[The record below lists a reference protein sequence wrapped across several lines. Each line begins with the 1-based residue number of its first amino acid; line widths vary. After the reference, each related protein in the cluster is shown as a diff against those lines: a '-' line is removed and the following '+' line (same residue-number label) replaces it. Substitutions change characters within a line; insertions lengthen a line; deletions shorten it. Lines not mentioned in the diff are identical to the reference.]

1 MISTWKKIK
10 EELFRAGFR
19 KLVKKTFQLP
29 DNRVVDFDIKQE
41 GPVVCI
47 LALTKDNKIVLAKQF
62 RPGPEKVLL
71 ELPGGGVDT
80 GETPEEAAKREFL
93 EETGYTGDFQFVG
106 TSLGDAYSTLIR
118 HNFVAI
124 NCYKKQEQNLE
135 DNEFIEVVEMPLAD
149 FKDHLRGGQLTDIT
163 TGYLGLDYLKLL

>member
-118 HNFVAI
+118 HNFVAT
-124 NCYKKQEQNLE
+124 NCYRKQEQNLE
-135 DNEFIEVVEMPLAD
+135 NNEFIEVVEMPLAD

>member
-1 MISTWKKIK
+1 MAWKKLK
-10 EELFRAGFR
+10 EEPYKTGFR

-29 DNRVVDFDIKQE
+29 DNRMANFDIKEE
-41 GPVVCI
+41 GAVVCI
-47 LALTKDNKIVLAKQF
+47 LALTKNNNIILAKQF

-80 GETPEEAAKREFL
+80 GETPEEAVKREFL
-93 EETGYTGDFQFVG
+93 EETGYTGDFQFIG
-106 TSLGDAYSTLIR
+106 ASLGSAYSTLIR
-118 HNFVAI
+118 YNFVAT

-135 DNEFIEVVEMPLAD
+135 DNEFIEVVEMPLKE
-149 FKDHLRGGQLTDIT
+149 FRDHLRRGQLTDIT

>member
-1 MISTWKKIK
+1 M
-10 EELFRAGFR
+10 
-19 KLVKKTFQLP
+19 
-29 DNRVVDFDIKQE
+29 
-41 GPVVCI
+41 
-47 LALTKDNKIVLAKQF
+47 
-62 RPGPEKVLL
+62 
-71 ELPGGGVDT
+71 GGVDA

-118 HNFVAI
+118 HNFVAT
-124 NCYKKQEQNLE
+124 NCYRKQEQNLE
-135 DNEFIEVVEMPLAD
+135 NNEFIEVVEMPLAD